1 MLPTVPLISIVGA
14 GPAGFYTAEA
24 LLQALPGCRVH
35 LFERSAA
42 PHGLVRY
49 GVAPDHQKLKQVASV
64 FDGIAAHERLHLHAG
79 IEIGRDL
86 SMAELQACSHA
97 VVLCHGAALGRS
109 LGIQGESLP
118 QVFSSADFVGWY
130 NGHADH
136 VHHEPDLAVA
146 SAAIVG
152 NGNVALDVCR
162 LLARGFDD
170 LAVSDIPQRML
181 QSFRQ
186 RGLREVH
193 LLGRGAPGG
202 VKFTFKELRQLADL
216 PNVRIRVPQAGEFTE
231 ADWDQA
237 DSPDARRVLQ
247 WLRAQACGPADA
259 PATAPATAP
268 PVTVNL
274 WFHAAPAA
282 FVGDGGLRGV
292 RVRSALSGAEWEIP
306 CGLAVT
312 CVGFS
317 SRAITGA
324 PGSDT
329 SGRMRHRAGQVLD
342 EAGHEVPGL
351 FVAGWAKRGPSG
363 IIGTNRACGYETA
376 ATLLAALPAL
386 LERCPPPAADVDA
399 LLQSRRLP
407 RLGHA
412 EWCRLDAHE
421 RAQGSALG
429 KPREKLLSLDDALRT
444 LAAQAPA

>member
-1 MLPTVPLISIVGA
+1 MPPTEPRISIVGA
-14 GPAGFYTAEA
+14 GPSGFYVAEA
-24 LLQALPGCRVH
+24 LLQALPDCRVH

-49 GVAPDHQKLKQVASV
+49 GVAPDHQKLKQVAAV
-64 FDGIAAHERLHLHAG
+64 FDGIAAHERLRLHAG
-79 IEIGRDL
+79 VEIGRDL
-86 SMAELQACSHA
+86 SMADLRACSHA

-109 LGIQGESLP
+109 LGIPGEDLP
-118 QVFSSADFVGWY
+118 QVFGSADFVGWY

-136 VHHEPDLAVA
+136 VHHGPDLAVA

-162 LLARGFDD
+162 LLVRSFDD
-170 LAVSDIPQRML
+170 LAASDIPQPML
-181 QSFRQ
+181 QSFRR
-186 RGLREVH
+186 RGIREVH

-216 PNVRIRVPQAGEFTE
+216 PNVRIRLPQAGEFTE
-231 ADWDQA
+231 AQWDQA
-237 DSPDARRVLQ
+237 DSPEARRVLQ
-247 WLRAQACGPADA
+247 WLRAQHAAGPGDVPDAADPASA
-259 PATAPATAP
+259 PLL
-268 PVTVNL
+268 TVNL

-282 FVGDGGLRGV
+282 FVGDGALRGV
-292 RVRSALSGAEWEIP
+292 RVRSPVSGAEWEVP

-312 CVGFS
+312 CVGFA
-317 SRAITGA
+317 SRAVAGA
-324 PGSDT
+324 PGSDA

-342 EAGHEVPGL
+342 EEGREVPGL

-376 ATLLAALPAL
+376 ATLQAALPEL
-386 LERCPPPAADVDA
+386 LGRCPSPSADVDA

-421 RAQGSALG
+421 RAQGAALG
-429 KPREKLLSLDDALRT
+429 KPREKLLSLDDALRI
-444 LAAQAPA
+444 LGPA

>member
-1 MLPTVPLISIVGA
+1 MPSTEPLISIVGA
-14 GPAGFYTAEA
+14 GPSGFYVAEA
-24 LLQALPGCRVH
+24 LLQALPACRVH

-64 FDGIAAHERLHLHAG
+64 FDGIAAHERLRLHAG
-79 IEIGRDL
+79 VEIGRDL
-86 SMAELQACSHA
+86 DMAELRACSHA

-109 LGIQGESLP
+109 LGIPGETLP
-118 QVFSSADFVGWY
+118 QVRSSAEFVGWY

-136 VHHEPDLAVA
+136 VHHGPDLGVA

-162 LLARGFDD
+162 LLVRDFED
-170 LAVSDIPQRML
+170 LATSDIPQQML
-181 QSFRQ
+181 QSFRR
-186 RGLREVH
+186 RGIREVH

-216 PNVRIRVPQAGEFTE
+216 PNVRIRVPQASEFTE
-231 ADWDQA
+231 AMWDRA
-237 DSPDARRVLQ
+237 DSPEARRVLQ
-247 WLRAQACGPADA
+247 WLRAQPSGPVDA
-259 PATAPATAP
+259 QSSCTAPHL
-268 PVTVNL
+268 TVNL
-274 WFHAAPAA
+274 WFHAAPTA
-282 FVGDGGLRGV
+282 FVGDGALRGV

-317 SRAITGA
+317 SHAIAGA
-324 PGSDT
+324 PGFDT

-351 FVAGWAKRGPSG
+351 FVAGWAKRGPTG

-376 ATLLAALPAL
+376 ATLVAALPGL
-386 LERCPPPAADVDA
+386 LERMPQPAIDADA
-399 LLQSRRLP
+399 LLQSRDLP
-407 RLGHA
+407 KLGYA

-421 RAQGSALG
+421 RAQGTALG

-444 LAAQAPA
+444 LAAQTTK